1 MIAGFA
7 LLGGTSY
14 LITCVISKTGQKQLQ
29 DLSER
34 VGEVMDAI
42 NQINDNL
49 IDSGPSAF
57 FPDVIEL
64 WTFVLKV
71 VDPGTTRAY
80 HIENGICTR

>member
-1 MIAGFA
+1 
-7 LLGGTSY
+7 
-14 LITCVISKTGQKQLQ
+14 
-29 DLSER
+29 
-34 VGEVMDAI
+34 MDAI